1 MPAQKTAPTH
11 ATVKRSGLRVL
22 LVEDN
27 FINQTLIRKMLE
39 RRGIKKDDIVV
50 AANGLEAI
58 EVVQGL
64 RSPPGQPFLA
74 DLVLMDCQMPVMN
87 GFDAA
92 RRIRAIGLALPI
104 IALTA
109 STIKEDIDECYA
121 SGMNYYL
128 SKPVN
133 INELINIINSL
144 TADQGSEYA

>member
-1 MPAQKTAPTH
+1 LITRHTLSEAKACTIQ
-11 ATVKRSGLRVL
+11 RVL
-22 LVEDN
+22 VVDDN
-27 FINQTLIRKMLE
+27 PVNQRVAVKMLE
-39 RRGIKKDDIVV
+39 KLGCRVDLAGTGIEAL
-50 AANGLEAI
+50 AAI
-58 EVVQGL
+58 C
-64 RSPPGQPFLA
+64 RHPYP
-74 DLVLMDCQMPVMN
+74 LVFMDCQMPVMN